1 MMSLKPRNVDFQ
13 ETWAGLKE
21 TVAGVVGLQAVARGD
36 WSACFSAVY
45 SLCVAHP
52 EPLAARLYDET
63 RRFLEEHVA
72 ALLLRVRGD
81 ADERSHDFEDGLL
94 TRYVVAWREY
104 SQGAAYLNSLYSYL
118 NLQHVKRQKV
128 SDAEIMYGSAATV
141 SSAEQDAR
149 QLEVGELGLTIWERV
164 LLRPLAPALTLRVVA
179 ALTAARARA
188 LDPALADAL
197 RTAIHS
203 TVDVQ
208 AFLVRSPLSLYNSL
222 VLQPFL
228 ERAGAAHAQ
237 HAAALLHAQDIH
249 TYMTEVLQGLERE
262 VSLGARFLH
271 ASSAE
276 AVRACYE
283 RAAVQ
288 AHLATLHAE
297 CPRLLQAASEDGP
310 DAEERRVDLRNLY
323 TLLRPLGAA
332 ALRPLLAAAHEH
344 VAAAGR
350 AALAHPPPNEA
361 HTHFVHAMLALH
373 DKYSG
378 LFNSVFSGAQAFTGA
393 LDKACSEVVNRAPP
407 AKAPELLARYCD
419 SLLRRRGERAAA
431 PGAEAETDAALAR
444 AIVVFKY
451 IDDKDVFQK
460 YYARALARRLIHQ
473 LAANME
479 QEEAMINR
487 LKAACGYE
495 FTNKLHRMFTDVA
508 VSADLNAKFS
518 AYLAEQRLHSDT
530 GFTVQVLQA
539 GAWPLGGGASSGGP
553 PPPLAIPATLFEQFY
568 RRAFSG
574 RRLAWLQHLCAGEL
588 RTRYTPRAH
597 HVQATVNQCSILLAF
612 ENVDEMQAREL
623 RELLE
628 LDAEQWARQLRPL
641 LDVGLITA
649 EGNVEDE
656 AAEGTIR
663 LNLQFSSKRTKL
675 RLAAAAPPQQEGGA
689 PAAAAGE
696 EPVQCDDD
704 RKMYLQAALVRI
716 MKQRKVLRH
725 NELIQEVC
733 AQARGSFAPSVAMVK
748 KCIEALIDKQ
758 YLERAPGRL
767 DTYSYLA

>member
-1 MMSLKPRNVDFQ
+1 MSRKN
-13 ETWAGLKE
+13 
-21 TVAGVVGLQAVARGD
+21 
-36 WSACFSAVY
+36 
-45 SLCVAHP
+45 
-52 EPLAARLYDET
+52 
-63 RRFLEEHVA
+63 
-72 ALLLRVRGD
+72 
-81 ADERSHDFEDGLL
+81 
-94 TRYVVAWREY
+94 
-104 SQGAAYLNSLYSYL
+104 
-118 NLQHVKRQKV
+118 
-128 SDAEIMYGSAATV
+128 
-141 SSAEQDAR
+141 
-149 QLEVGELGLTIWERV
+149 
-164 LLRPLAPALTLRVVA
+164 
-179 ALTAARARA
+179 
-188 LDPALADAL
+188 
-197 RTAIHS
+197 
-203 TVDVQ
+203 
-208 AFLVRSPLSLYNSL
+208 
-222 VLQPFL
+222 
-228 ERAGAAHAQ
+228 
-237 HAAALLHAQDIH
+237 
-249 TYMTEVLQGLERE
+249 
-262 VSLGARFLH
+262 
-271 ASSAE
+271 
-276 AVRACYE
+276 
-283 RAAVQ
+283 
-288 AHLATLHAE
+288 
-297 CPRLLQAASEDGP
+297 
-310 DAEERRVDLRNLY
+310 
-323 TLLRPLGAA
+323 
-332 ALRPLLAAAHEH
+332 
-344 VAAAGR
+344 
-350 AALAHPPPNEA
+350 A

-539 GAWPLGGGASSGGP
+539 GAWPLGGGASSGGAP
-553 PPPLAIPATLFEQFY
+553 PPPATLFEQFY

-612 ENVDEMQAREL
+612 ENVDVMQAREL

-675 RLAAAAPPQQEGGA
+675 RLAAAAPPQQVTFCANAWTFDPNYHEISDSDLIDMQWLEYAEDETPYSGEDFPVKYLHLEPPSSREDLDLYLAAMNRTVSYLRPIGNDTDLNVGFTGHLSSFTLKRALRELGHKLTDAQLTLAKKILYGLEDIVSHYTAVHKNGHPILAGVSRMYRVNEPEALMIQPPRRGKLA
-689 PAAAAGE
+689 PALFSPRRLHTFAQAMDNATLDRMDYHRLMINVTHHHINLNDSDLCLSRIADNPEPMLTGPMTRCVRDTRCEAGLAGVPSTAYTLSHRLLNLELLRLDRRCVVTAQANIDALCAWMYREAVYIARRGFFARDMFVEHVAMCAAHEEVSRASWLRRVARWVGAGGCASETFTFKVKRAAVKLAAEGPGAGGRAEWDRRVRRRIE
-696 EPVQCDDD
+696 EQCDLHL
-704 RKMYLQAALVRI
+704 MAVILWALAGAVRHT
-716 MKQRKVLRH
+716 LYW
-725 NELIQEVC
+725 L
-733 AQARGSFAPSVAMVK
+733 
-748 KCIEALIDKQ
+748 
-758 YLERAPGRL
+758 
-767 DTYSYLA
+767 